1 MSDFKIGKG
10 DFTLKYYRNW
20 AQSIQRSLHKKI
32 ILLLTCFII
41 VPTIVLIVILTLTA
55 SYNTK
60 NMMYD
65 EVNEATQSISRM
77 LNQTYE
83 TNGHIVSSLAAGI
96 SENSQDVTR
105 IKHRVKDLT
114 SDNSNILFAYVL
126 LGDKYIDN
134 SGSMIDI
141 NEAKKREWY
150 QLAKE
155 HEGEVIVSKPYQD
168 MITGQMIVTFSRSLP
183 NGEGVA
189 GIDVSIDN
197 LNQSVSQFKVGDSG
211 YISLID
217 KDNHVL
223 SHPVHK
229 QGSQLDREQYKELL
243 SDEYGKYMSNADGR
257 HEFIS
262 YDKRN
267 KLGINIV
274 SVLSRSE
281 INAQANEIVIIASVF
296 LVILIGL
303 IGLFLW
309 KFVRNIIRPVVRI
322 QQMTERIAD
331 GDFSVRV
338 PLDGRLDEIGRLE
351 KNFNSMTQSLSDI
364 MAQIREVSE
373 VVAASAEEL
382 SASSEENVS
391 SLQEVAASYQ
401 QVSTQSALL
410 DERLNTV
417 TAQAHQSA
425 SQLHRVVTLVGSSS
439 HAAQEMSEWA
449 ASGGKALDSVRM
461 QMDAITQNTEQAKAE
476 TERLNEQSHHIHRIV
491 AFIQEV
497 AAQTE
502 LLALN
507 AAIEAAHAGEH
518 GRGFA
523 VVAGEVRKLAE
534 ETKEAAGKIT
544 GMVQQIR
551 ERSDSVWTAMQNGVE
566 SVAVGQQLTESVT
579 NSFTDIFQAIDEMNV
594 QLNHVTELGSQL
606 ASSNADMIES
616 FDAASEM
623 TNGTLMEMETV
634 AAASEQQNAAMQEM
648 ASYAN
653 HLASIADDLQ
663 QLSARFKS

>member
-1 MSDFKIGKG
+1 M
-10 DFTLKYYRNW
+10 KYYRNW
-20 AQSIQRSLHKKI
+20 AQSIRRSLHRKI
-32 ILLLTCFII
+32 ILLLTSFII
-41 VPTIVLIVILTLTA
+41 VPTIVLIVILTITA
-55 SYNTK
+55 SNNTK
-60 NMMYD
+60 DMMYD
-65 EVNEATQSISRM
+65 EVNEATQSISRL

-83 TNGHIVSSLAAGI
+83 ANAHMISSLADGI
-96 SENSQDVTR
+96 SKNSQDVAR
-105 IKHRVKDLT
+105 IKNRVTDLAG
-114 SDNSNILFAYVL
+114 DIDNILFAYVL
-126 LGDKYIDN
+126 LGDQYIDN
-134 SGSMIDI
+134 SGSKIDI
-141 NEAKKREWY
+141 DDAKKREWY
-150 QLAKE
+150 QVAKE
-155 HEGEVIVSKPYQD
+155 RAGEVIVSKPYQD
-168 MITGQMIVTFSRSLP
+168 MITGQMIVTFSRSLA
-183 NGEGVA
+183 NGDGVV
-189 GIDVSIDN
+189 GLDVSIDN

-211 YISLID
+211 YISLVD
-217 KDNHVL
+217 KDNNVL
-223 SHPVHK
+223 SHPVYK
-229 QGSQLDREQYKELL
+229 QGSQLNKEQYKELL
-243 SDEYGKYMSNADGR
+243 SGENGEFKSDADGR

-274 SVLSRSE
+274 SVLSLSE
-281 INAQANEIVIIASVF
+281 IEAQANEIVIIASVF
-296 LVILIGL
+296 LVIIIGL
-303 IGLFLW
+303 ISLFLW
-309 KFVRNIIRPVVRI
+309 MFIRKIIRPVVRI

-338 PLDGRLDEIGRLE
+338 PAGARLDEIGRLE
-351 KNFNSMTQSLSDI
+351 KNFNAMTQSLSDI
-364 MAQIREVSE
+364 MTQIREVSE
-373 VVAASAEEL
+373 AVAASAEEL
-382 SASSEENVS
+382 SANSEENVS

-401 QVSTQSALL
+401 QVSAQSAQLN
-410 DERLNTV
+410 ERLNTV
-417 TAQAHQSA
+417 TAQAHQSSA
-425 SQLHRVVTLVGSSS
+425 HLNRVVTLVGSSS
-439 HAAQEMSEWA
+439 HAAHEMSEWA
-449 ASGGKALDSVRM
+449 VTGGTALDKVRM

-523 VVAGEVRKLAE
+523 VVADEVRKLAE

-566 SVAVGQQLTESVT
+566 SVAMGQQLTESVT
-579 NSFTDIFQAIDEMNV
+579 NSFTDIFQAIDEMNG
-594 QLNHVTELGSQL
+594 QLSHVTELGAQL
-606 ASSNADMIES
+606 ASSNAEMIES

>member
-1 MSDFKIGKG
+1 M
-10 DFTLKYYRNW
+10 KYYRNW

-83 TNGHIVSSLAAGI
+83 TNGHLVSSLAASI

-105 IKHRVKDLT
+105 IKHRVTDLT
-114 SDNSNILFAYVL
+114 SDISNILFAYVL
-126 LGDKYIDN
+126 LGDKYFDN
-134 SGSMIDI
+134 SGSEIDI

-296 LVILIGL
+296 LVVLIGL

-338 PLDGRLDEIGRLE
+338 PVDGRLDEIGRLE

-417 TAQAHQSA
+417 TAQAHQSE

-507 AAIEAAHAGEH
+507 AAIEAARAGEH

>member
-1 MSDFKIGKG
+1 M
-10 DFTLKYYRNW
+10 KYYRNW
-20 AQSIQRSLHKKI
+20 AQSIRRSLHRKI
-32 ILLLTCFII
+32 ILLLTSFII
-41 VPTIVLIVILTLTA
+41 VPTIVLIVILTITA
-55 SYNTK
+55 SNNTK
-60 NMMYD
+60 DMMYD
-65 EVNEATQSISRM
+65 EVNEATQSISRL

-83 TNGHIVSSLAAGI
+83 ANAHMISSLADGI
-96 SENSQDVTR
+96 SKNSQDVAR
-105 IKHRVKDLT
+105 IKNRVTDLAG
-114 SDNSNILFAYVL
+114 DIDNILFAYVL
-126 LGDKYIDN
+126 LGDQYIDN
-134 SGSMIDI
+134 SGSKIDI
-141 NEAKKREWY
+141 DDAKKREWY
-150 QLAKE
+150 QAAKE
-155 HEGEVIVSKPYQD
+155 RAGEVIVSKPYQD
-168 MITGQMIVTFSRSLP
+168 MITGQMIVTFSRSLA
-183 NGEGVA
+183 NGDGVV
-189 GIDVSIDN
+189 GLDVSIDN

-211 YISLID
+211 YISLVD
-217 KDNHVL
+217 KDNNVL
-223 SHPVHK
+223 SHPLYK
-229 QGSQLDREQYKELL
+229 QGSQLNKEQYKELL
-243 SDEYGKYMSNADGR
+243 SGENGEFKSDADGR

-274 SVLSRSE
+274 SVLSLSE
-281 INAQANEIVIIASVF
+281 IEAQANEIVIIASVF
-296 LVILIGL
+296 LVIIIGL
-303 IGLFLW
+303 ISLFLW
-309 KFVRNIIRPVVRI
+309 MFIRKIIRPVVRI

-338 PLDGRLDEIGRLE
+338 PAGARLDEIGRLE
-351 KNFNSMTQSLSDI
+351 KNFNAMTQSLSDI
-364 MAQIREVSE
+364 MTQIREVSE
-373 VVAASAEEL
+373 AVAASAEEL
-382 SASSEENVS
+382 SANSEENVS

-401 QVSTQSALL
+401 QVSAQSAQLN
-410 DERLNTV
+410 ERLNTV
-417 TAQAHQSA
+417 TDQAHQSSA
-425 SQLHRVVTLVGSSS
+425 HLNRVVTLVGSSS
-439 HAAQEMSEWA
+439 HAAHEMSEWA
-449 ASGGKALDSVRM
+449 VNGGTALDKVRM

-523 VVAGEVRKLAE
+523 VVADEVRKLAE

-566 SVAVGQQLTESVT
+566 SVAMGQQLTESVT
-579 NSFTDIFQAIDEMNV
+579 NSFTDIFQAIDEMNA
-594 QLNHVTELGSQL
+594 QLSHVTELGAQL
-606 ASSNADMIES
+606 ASSNAEMIES